1 MLFST
6 KLKQQNQALQQQLET
21 LTAEYQQQVES
32 LKQQLLEK
40 DQLLANLTASQE
52 LDAALML
59 SHLRGGEM
67 LTAIRSGLAHS
78 ADNLVHE
85 NDELKVLDEMFNQT
99 HTALNRLSSR
109 ATNIVGQADKSM
121 HATEELNRTASSIG
135 GLVQSIQ
142 EISDQT
148 NLLALN
154 AAIEAAR
161 AGSAGRGFAVVA
173 DEVRNLA
180 AKAHQA
186 SGKIETLVNQ
196 VMKQTQSI
204 RTTISDNQQCAMEV
218 SASSEQIDAV
228 VRSVLNKSAHMQE
241 VIRIATAQTFL
252 DTVKLDHAVWKNNI
266 YQQIEQNQ
274 FSTPVNTHTECRLGK
289 WYFEGQGAQLYRH
302 LPSFNLI
309 DPPHKSVHESGK
321 QALAAGLK
329 QNYQDI
335 IAQINNMEDASEQV
349 VAAIDSLLQEVI
361 TQR

>member
-1 MLFST
+1 
-6 KLKQQNQALQQQLET
+6 
-21 LTAEYQQQVES
+21 
-32 LKQQLLEK
+32 
-40 DQLLANLTASQE
+40 
-52 LDAALML
+52 
-59 SHLRGGEM
+59 
-67 LTAIRSGLAHS
+67 
-78 ADNLVHE
+78 
-85 NDELKVLDEMFNQT
+85 
-99 HTALNRLSSR
+99 
-109 ATNIVGQADKSM
+109 
-121 HATEELNRTASSIG
+121 
-135 GLVQSIQ
+135 
-142 EISDQT
+142 
-148 NLLALN
+148 
-154 AAIEAAR
+154 
-161 AGSAGRGFAVVA
+161 
-173 DEVRNLA
+173 
-180 AKAHQA
+180 
-186 SGKIETLVNQ
+186 
-196 VMKQTQSI
+196 
-204 RTTISDNQQCAMEV
+204 
-218 SASSEQIDAV
+218 
-228 VRSVLNKSAHMQE
+228 MQE